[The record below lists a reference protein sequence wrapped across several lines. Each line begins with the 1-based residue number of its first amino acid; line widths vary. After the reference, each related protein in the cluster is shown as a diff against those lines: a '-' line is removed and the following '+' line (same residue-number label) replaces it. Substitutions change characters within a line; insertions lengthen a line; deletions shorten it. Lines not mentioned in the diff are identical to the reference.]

1 MRKQH
6 VQQLNELQV
15 KQKEARES
23 AISSVPLLL
32 EYLESVYPNSI
43 PTKMVTIEE
52 LRVAQG
58 QLEVL
63 RVIRSILNPPT
74 KDN

>member
-15 KQKEARES
+15 KQREARES

-58 QLEVL
+58 RLEVL
-63 RVIRSILNPPT
+63 RTIRSILNPPT

>member
-6 VQQLNELQV
+6 VQQINELQV
-15 KQKEARES
+15 KQREARES

-63 RVIRSILNPPT
+63 RVIRSILKQNQG
-74 KDN
+74 

>member
-15 KQKEARES
+15 KQREARES